1 MMLINEEGGNMTDP
15 ICSLLAN
22 DDYDVNY
29 DDCDGVDYAVY
40 NDALEG
46 VSLDDFFRSFSFHR
60 INGDDPYEYGGN
72 ACN

>member
-1 MMLINEEGGNMTDP
+1 MTDP

-22 DDYDVNY
+22 DDYDTNY
-29 DDCDGVDYAVY
+29 DDWDGVDYATY

-60 INGDDPYEYGGN
+60 INGDDYEYGGN